1 LLDAVRFFER
11 PNGAGLALF
20 QKLRFAA
27 SSFRM
32 LKKDAFYNSSS
43 QEGIMIGDILADAVV
58 KLRRVLDKPEYKS
71 TYAGHLRQRIEK
83 LIEEMD
89 AVRLLPGIDAPPM
102 H

>member
-1 LLDAVRFFER
+1 M
-11 PNGAGLALF
+11 
-20 QKLRFAA
+20 
-27 SSFRM
+27 S
-32 LKKDAFYNSSS
+32 KKDALYNSASR
-43 QEGIMIGDILADAVV
+43 EEIMINVILADASAQI
-58 KLRRVLDKPEYKS
+58 RRALDKPEYKS